1 MQQEQKRYTR
11 IAKLRYNEKLTYQ
24 AIADIVGL
32 SKQRVYQIIKEG
44 GELSNAVRRKQK
56 ELDALNKEKK
66 NGERARKIMEL
77 RYKNGL
83 TMQVIGKRF
92 GIKRARVSQIIKAEN
107 NKM

>member
-1 MQQEQKRYTR
+1 MRY
-11 IAKLRYNEKLTYQ
+11 ADGLTLQ
-24 AIADIVGL
+24 AIADVVGL
-32 SKQRVYQIIKEG
+32 SKQRISQILKEG
-44 GELSNAVRRKQK
+44 GSLSAKLEQGRK
-56 ELDALNKEKK
+56 EHDKK
-66 NGERARKIMEL
+66 WEEIRSGERAKKIMEL